1 LKFMHAGSILKLA
14 SRFLEECS
22 MGSTSRDQPFDAGAR
37 STLWKNREAT
47 RLTNGVVELVAL
59 TSGGH
64 LAEFRLLGHDG
75 GASPNTFWEAP
86 WPTFDP
92 GEIAAHDL
100 PASYGPAE
108 VRKFLA
114 SYTGHCLCLDYFGGP
129 SAEQAAA
136 GLSLHGEAPNTRWTL
151 VSTAVPGEALARWK
165 VELPS
170 AHLGF
175 EREIRL
181 GVAESVAYVRETVI
195 NESGAEHAFDWVQ
208 HATFGP
214 PLLKKGESTL
224 SVSGGRGI
232 TSPVSYD
239 GGSMLA
245 NNREF
250 IWPHAPLASGK
261 GFADLQQPFAE
272 KGLGVIAG
280 VQLDPRREQEYVL
293 AVNWRRRL
301 GAGYCFR
308 RADFP
313 WMTVWEENHAR
324 PDTPWNGRVQAR
336 GMEFGTTPLPLGREE
351 TVRRGPIFDTPH
363 QCVIPAGGKKTAHY
377 LIFLF
382 EVPSALDAIENVEA
396 RGDSI
401 VLYGQDGHP
410 SLSIPAAGCGDFLA

>member
-181 GVAESVAYVRETVI
+181 GVAESVAYGRETVI

-293 AVNWRRRL
+293 AVNWKRRL

-382 EVPSALDAIENVEA
+382 EVPSGLDAIENVEA